1 MSDKIEEK
9 ILDFQQVE
17 VNITTNKSDEKI
29 VLTKDLLYIPN
40 IDTKRFMN
48 FSTYPVITDSV
59 ELPYNAIYEL
69 DYLKKVEI
77 FFVSTEMEK
86 IITSEIEQEYILDE
100 NNTSEEFDEM
110 RRKNLYYNVFLMIRL
125 LFPSVY
131 PFSNNV
137 NKSMDLVTNGVLKT
151 EGEEF
156 YTKFSYLKINNSIE
170 TVINVT
176 LLNDLLNHP
185 KYFEFIKMM
194 YTYLNWAANK
204 YKTSEKKLKEIEK
217 DFTRKFEKLEDNQQ
231 AINEEIEVRERG
243 IKKMT
248 ETRRSRGT
256 TRAIEDEYQLQVL
269 QDLKSIIRNNDV
281 PINDKW
287 YIVKILKK
295 KYPSWATLANTN
307 IKDETI
313 LLMKKI
319 GNNKYL
325 HNWTTENVTFEIDK
339 NNVIREDLIDWP
351 KCSVYINIIDHDKWG
366 TNLNLVKYLSKEV
379 QDNRHEKSTLKG
391 RVNKI
396 KNKIVFTIDNTE
408 KLIQVKTQPVREVLV
423 TYKEYFISNFE
434 TLNNTKSD
442 QITFELDEKGVPT
455 GKIIF
460 QSMDEFR
467 KSASFENFELIEQNE
482 REELF
487 DKIKSLISAYEQ
499 YEKVSGGYRLTN
511 EVLSNFINDAKSK
524 IKNINLFN
532 RFNEEYIKCNS
543 DTKKIIECVKLYVND
558 ASSWDKEFEIFQ
570 QTITKYKQY
579 MSDVYKS
586 NNTKLQDLIDD
597 YGNNETKGE
606 NDGLLNQVIIRLYE
620 KYILN
625 KNTRLSESLP
635 KIDSKIKDLLD
646 VNIVNTNMGDISK
659 PQYQIHVFMD
669 FMGGEVNRTNL
680 SGLKCSFEDE
690 DLVQRLY
697 SIFDPNPQIWKSKS
711 MPYIQA
717 PPPKKDEQSAKENA
731 KLLQQEQM
739 TAPAAGGRKTK
750 KYSNNNNKTRRR

>member
-1 MSDKIEEK
+1 MNDELEEK

-17 VNITTNKSDEKI
+17 INVTTNKSDQSF

-48 FSTYPVITDSV
+48 FSTYPIVTNSV
-59 ELPYNAIYEL
+59 ELPYNAINEL
-69 DYLKKVEI
+69 TYLKKVEI

-86 IITSEIEQEYILDE
+86 IIRSEVDDEQIIDE
-100 NNTSEEFDEM
+100 NNISEDFDEL
-110 RRKNLYYNVFLMIRL
+110 RNKNLYYNIFLMMRL

-137 NKSMDLVTNGVLKT
+137 NKSLDLVTNGVLKT

-185 KYFEFIKMM
+185 KYFDFIKMM

-217 DFTRKFEKLEDNQQ
+217 DFNRKFEKLEDNQQ
-231 AINEEIEVRERG
+231 SINEEIETRERG
-243 IKKMT
+243 IKKMV
-248 ETRRSRGT
+248 ETRRRSGT

-287 YIVKILKK
+287 YIVNVLKS
-295 KYPSWATLANTN
+295 KYPNWQNVRDHT
-307 IKDETI
+307 IKDKTV

-325 HNWTTENVTFEIDK
+325 HNWTSENITFEIDK
-339 NNVIREDLIDWP
+339 NNVIREDLINWSACD
-351 KCSVYINIIDHDKWG
+351 VNIDIIDHEKWG
-366 TNLNLVKYLSKEV
+366 QNLILIKQFSKELPA
-379 QDNRHEKSTLKG
+379 NNHEKKILKG
-391 RVNKI
+391 RINKV
-396 KNKIVFTIDNTE
+396 KNKVIFNIDE
-408 KLIQVKTQPVREVLV
+408 KELLLAVSSSSTNPSVLQSRM
-423 TYKEYFISNFE
+423 TYKQYFI
-434 TLNNTKSD
+434 NNYNYYNNNKND
-442 QITFELDEKGVPT
+442 QITIELNEKGIPT

-467 KSASFENFELIEQNE
+467 KTVSFNNFELIEQNE

-511 EVLSNFINDAKSK
+511 EILNNFINDAKLK

-532 RFNEEYIKCNS
+532 RFNEEYINCNS
-543 DTKKIIECVKLYVND
+543 DSKKIIECVKLYVND
-558 ASSWDKEFEIFQ
+558 VSSWDKDFEIFQ

-586 NNTKLQDLIDD
+586 NNTKLQNLIDD
-597 YGNNETKGE
+597 YGNNESKGE
-606 NDGLLNQVIIRLYE
+606 NDGLLNQIIVRLYE

-625 KNTRLSESLP
+625 KTSRLSEALP
-635 KIDSKIKDLLD
+635 KIDSKIKELID
-646 VNIVNTNMGDISK
+646 VNIINTNMGDISK

-669 FMGGEVNRTNL
+669 FMGGEVDRTNL
-680 SGLKCSFEDE
+680 SGLKCTYEDE

-697 SIFDPNPQIWKSKS
+697 NIFDPNPQLWKTKS

-717 PPPKKDEQSAKENA
+717 PPKKEQET
-731 KLLQQEQM
+731 QM
-739 TAPAAGGRKTK
+739 NAPAAGGKRKTK
-750 KYSNNNNKTRRR
+750 KFSNNNNKTRRR